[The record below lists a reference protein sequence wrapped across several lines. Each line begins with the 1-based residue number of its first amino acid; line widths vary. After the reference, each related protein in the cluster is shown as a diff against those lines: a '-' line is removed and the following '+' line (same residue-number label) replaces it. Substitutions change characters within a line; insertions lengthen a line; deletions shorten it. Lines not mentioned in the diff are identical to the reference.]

1 MSRRKIPNHLESKA
15 THLLHL
21 VPDLQELVEG
31 EKQATVDGMS
41 PVLVGAGGPWSVTLL
56 SGAGGR
62 QTLALLSTNQIRTAL
77 RGGRGGGHGPS
88 CCGAGGEQEAGA
100 RQPVAGGL
108 APGSLAPWRLA
119 AGGWGSGVG

>member
-15 THLLHL
+15 THLLRL

-88 CCGAGGEQEAGA
+88 CCGA

-119 AGGWGSGVG
+119 AGVQVSARSQSEEPEC

>member
-62 QTLALLSTNQIRTAL
+62 QTLALLSTNQIRM
-77 RGGRGGGHGPS
+77 R
-88 CCGAGGEQEAGA
+88 CEAGVVVGTGL
-100 RQPVAGGL
+100 VAAAQEVSRRP
-108 APGSLAPWRLA
+108 APGDLRPWRP
-119 AGGWGSGVG
+119 GGQWLGFRCRLGQPEC